1 MKMNHLLMAG
11 VILASGLS
19 VASLSSEGVSAAT
32 NSVNTTGDVTFKE
45 DTTPVGPVDP
55 TDPNKPTDPINPVT
69 PTNGPLS
76 IDYASSFNFGE
87 QKISTKD
94 ETYYASFDKVKEHT
108 ANTSLTRTRPNWVQV
123 TDKRGTNAGWKLQ
136 VQQGAQF
143 STKVSSSTNG
153 GSLKELKGAQIK
165 IKNGTVA
172 TTTDN
177 KATAPTAS
185 TEITLIPGTLTQA
198 GAAQDVMTAQS
209 NQGMGTWVDAF
220 GSSTTGDKSI
230 SLSIPGV
237 SEKVK
242 DAKYTTQLTWLLNDT
257 PA

>member
-1 MKMNHLLMAG
+1 MNYLLMTG

-19 VASLSSEGVSAAT
+19 VASLSSEEVFAAT

-45 DTTPVGPVDP
+45 DTTPVDS
-55 TDPNKPTDPINPVT
+55 TNPVK

-87 QKISTKD
+87 QKIYAKD
-94 ETYYASFDKVKEHT
+94 ETYYASFDPAKET
-108 ANTSLTRTRPNWVQV
+108 EEGEAVNKTNWVQG

-143 STKVSSSTNG
+143 STTQNG
-153 GSLKELKGAQIK
+153 TSKELKGAQIK

-185 TEITLIPGTLTQA
+185 IEVTL
-198 GAAQDVMTAQS
+198 
-209 NQGMGTWVDAF
+209 
-220 GSSTTGDKSI
+220 
-230 SLSIPGV
+230 IPGV

-242 DAKYTTQLTWLLNDT
+242 DVKYTTQLTWLLNDT

>member
-1 MKMNHLLMAG
+1 MKMNHLLMAS

-55 TDPNKPTDPINPVT
+55 TNPDKPVDPTNPVT

-87 QKISTKD
+87 QKISAKD
-94 ETYYASFDKVKEHT
+94 ETYYASFDTVK
-108 ANTSLTRTRPNWVQV
+108 NTGGGVVNKPNWVQV

-143 STKVSSSTNG
+143 STTQNG
-153 GSLKELKGAQIK
+153 TSKELKGAQIK

-172 TTTDN
+172 TRTDN

-185 TEITLIPGTLTQA
+185 TEVTLIPGTSSQA

>member
-1 MKMNHLLMAG
+1 MKMNHLLMAS

-55 TDPNKPTDPINPVT
+55 TNPDKPVDPTNPVT

-87 QKISTKD
+87 QKISAKD
-94 ETYYASFDKVKEHT
+94 ETYYASFDTVK
-108 ANTSLTRTRPNWVQV
+108 NTGGGVVNKPNWVQV

-143 STKVSSSTNG
+143 STTQNG
-153 GSLKELKGAQIK
+153 TSKELKGAQIK

-185 TEITLIPGTLTQA
+185 TEVTLIPGTSSQA

>member
-11 VILASGLS
+11 VVLASGLS
-19 VASLSSEGVSAAT
+19 IASLSSEGVSAAT
-32 NSVNTTGDVTFKE
+32 TSVNTTGNVTFKE
-45 DTTPVGPVDP
+45 DNTPVAPMDPTNPNKPVDP
-55 TDPNKPTDPINPVT
+55 TNPVT

-87 QKISTKD
+87 QKISAKD
-94 ETYYASFDKVKEHT
+94 ETYYASFDTVK
-108 ANTSLTRTRPNWVQV
+108 NTGGGVVNKPNWVQV

-136 VQQGAQF
+136 VQQGVQF
-143 STKVSSSTNG
+143 STTQNG
-153 GSLKELKGAQIK
+153 ISKELKGAQIK

-185 TEITLIPGTLTQA
+185 TEVTLIPGTSSQA

-230 SLSIPGV
+230 SLSIPGI

>member
-1 MKMNHLLMAG
+1 
-11 VILASGLS
+11 S
-19 VASLSSEGVSAAT
+19 
-32 NSVNTTGDVTFKE
+32 
-45 DTTPVGPVDP
+45 
-55 TDPNKPTDPINPVT
+55 
-69 PTNGPLS
+69 
-76 IDYASSFNFGE
+76 
-87 QKISTKD
+87 
-94 ETYYASFDKVKEHT
+94 
-108 ANTSLTRTRPNWVQV
+108 
-123 TDKRGTNAGWKLQ
+123 
-136 VQQGAQF
+136 
-143 STKVSSSTNG
+143 
-153 GSLKELKGAQIK
+153 KELKGAQIK

-185 TEITLIPGTLTQA
+185 TEITLIPGTSSQA

-230 SLSIPGV
+230 SLSIPGI

>member
-1 MKMNHLLMAG
+1 MKMNHLFMAG

-55 TDPNKPTDPINPVT
+55 TDPDKPIDPTNPVT

-87 QKISTKD
+87 QKISAKD
-94 ETYYASFDKVKEHT
+94 ETYYASFDKVKVNTE
-108 ANTSLTRTRPNWVQV
+108 NTSLTGTRPNWVQV

-143 STKVSSSTNG
+143 STTQNG
-153 GSLKELKGAQIK
+153 TSKELKGAQIK

-185 TEITLIPGTLTQA
+185 TEITLIPGTSSQA

-220 GSSTTGDKSI
+220 GSSTTGNKSI

>member
-19 VASLSSEGVSAAT
+19 VASVSSEGVSAAT

-55 TDPNKPTDPINPVT
+55 TNPDKPVDPTNPVT

-87 QKISTKD
+87 QKISAKD
-94 ETYYASFDKVKEHT
+94 ETYYASFDTPKET
-108 ANTSLTRTRPNWVQV
+108 AEGEAVNKPNWVQV

-143 STKVSSSTNG
+143 STTQNG
-153 GSLKELKGAQIK
+153 TSKELKGAQIK

-185 TEITLIPGTLTQA
+185 TEVTLIPGTSSQA

>member
-1 MKMNHLLMAG
+1 MKMNHLFMAG

-19 VASLSSEGVSAAT
+19 VTSVSSEGVSAAT

-55 TDPNKPTDPINPVT
+55 TNPDKPVDPTNPVT

-87 QKISTKD
+87 QKISAKD
-94 ETYYASFDKVKEHT
+94 ETYYASFDTAKET
-108 ANTSLTRTRPNWVQV
+108 AEGEAVNKPNWVQV

-143 STKVSSSTNG
+143 STTQNETF
-153 GSLKELKGAQIK
+153 KELKGAQIK

-185 TEITLIPGTLTQA
+185 TEVTLIPGTSSQA

-242 DAKYTTQLTWLLNDT
+242 DAQYTTQLTWLLNDT

>member
-55 TDPNKPTDPINPVT
+55 TDPNTPVDPTNPVT

-87 QKISTKD
+87 QNISAKD
-94 ETYYASFDKVKEHT
+94 ETYYASFETVK
-108 ANTSLTRTRPNWVQV
+108 NTGGGFVNKPNWVQV

-143 STKVSSSTNG
+143 STTQNG
-153 GSLKELKGAQIK
+153 TSKELKGAQIK

-185 TEITLIPGTLTQA
+185 TEVTLIPGTSSQA

-209 NQGMGTWVDAF
+209 NQGMGTWVDVF